1 MYTCFYHQ
9 KVASSENNENVVHI
23 IFTVVIIKACLMNP
37 GMDE

>member
-9 KVASSENNENVVHI
+9 KVTSSENNENVVHI
-23 IFTVVIIKACLMNP
+23 IFTVVIITACLMNP